1 MSRDIAESH
10 KFRRELSP
18 IGLTTLA
25 SNRPRP
31 KQEETLTEKD
41 RRTGMDPWQTRMV
54 YLLPIFIL
62 CLFIWVT
69 SILISLVQRITQ
81 CIDDYQRSMGFGAV
95 LFYFCICFLIE
106 WRNLMQELMS

>member
-18 IGLTTLA
+18 IELTTLA

-31 KQEETLTEKD
+31 TQEETLTEKD
-41 RRTGMDPWQTRMV
+41 RRTGMDPRQTRMV

-62 CLFIWVT
+62 CLFIGVIF
-69 SILISLVQRITQ
+69 ILISLVQRITQ
-81 CIDDYQRSMGFGAV
+81 WVDDYQRSMGFGVV
-95 LFYFCICFLIE
+95 LFHFCIFFLIE
-106 WRNLMQELMS
+106 WRNLMLELMS